1 MDVADTALHGL
12 PAEDALHRLGSTRHG
27 LSVGERSARF
37 TRHGPNDLETA
48 RPDPRWL
55 TLVRQFGSPM
65 IVFLLVAAVVT
76 AFMREWI
83 DTGAILLA
91 LVLNAVIGYWQER
104 KALRDVQ
111 ALRSLSSPTARVL
124 QDGHALQVDA
134 VTLVP
139 GDVVLLE
146 SGDRVPADL
155 RLLEASGLR
164 VDESMLTGEVL
175 AVDKSTTPV
184 DADTPLAERS
194 SMAFSGTLV
203 VAGRAVGLTTAT
215 GRHSELGEIN
225 ELVQTT
231 DTRTPLQVLTHR
243 MEKIIAAVILGVAA
257 AMFLVGLGLGY
268 EPNELFRTAVA
279 LIVSAMPEALPIVLT
294 VAMGVGVSRMA
305 AHHAVVRHL
314 PSVETLGSTTVI
326 GSDKTG
332 TLTQN
337 RLTVERIWTADG
349 DRDLTGEGVIE
360 RAAGDLSGLER
371 AVARAGALTNEA
383 RVKDPST
390 GELHGDA
397 VDVAM
402 ASFALRTGVV
412 GTADLAI
419 TPERHMPYEPHHQFS
434 QSVVTG
440 PDGARTLYVKG
451 APEKVLEFCDRWAT
465 ASGPQPLDAA
475 AADTVNA
482 ASVRMGAE
490 GLRVLAT
497 ASRPVPDGED
507 LPEELPR
514 PRGLDL
520 LGLEGMADPP
530 RPGVPESVTACQ
542 DAGIRVMMITGDH
555 PVTASSIG
563 RRLGL
568 DVGSGAAPLTGR
580 EVDELG
586 DDELRERLRTTSV
599 AARMTPQNKLRIVEL
614 LREEGETVAVTGDG
628 VNDAPALKAAS
639 IGVAMGR
646 SGTDVARE
654 SADLVLTD
662 DNFVTIVQAVEQ
674 GRVTF
679 AAIRKASFFLLANA
693 TGFMLAVAVN
703 LFTDHPLIFLPVMLL
718 WTNIVTNGVQD
729 IALAFEKGEGD
740 ELRQEPRDRTEGVL
754 NGTMWVR
761 TVLTGVWMAAG
772 TLLVYSHAIDTGYA
786 VDHAR
791 TYALTTMVMFNF
803 FNVMNAR
810 TERRSL
816 FQVNV
821 VGNPLLV
828 ISAIVALLMHWGV
841 MSWGA
846 SAGVLGLAPL
856 TGLEW
861 GTCILFGSTVL
872 VLVEVEKL
880 IRRRLATAGRD
891 V

>member
-1 MDVADTALHGL
+1 MHQTDTGLHAL
-12 PAEDALHRLGSTRHG
+12 PAEEVVRRLDSARGG
-27 LSVGERSARF
+27 LTTDERSARLA
-37 TRHGPNDLETA
+37 RYGPNDLETA

-55 TLVRQFGSPM
+55 TLVKQFGSPM
-65 IVFLLVAAVVT
+65 IIFLLAAAVVT
-76 AFMREWI
+76 ASLREWI

-91 LVLNAVIGYWQER
+91 LILNAVIGYWQER
-104 KALRDVQ
+104 KAMRDVQ
-111 ALRSLSSPTARVL
+111 TLRSLSSPTARVL
-124 QDGHALQVDA
+124 QDGSAHQVDA
-134 VTLVP
+134 VTMVP

-175 AVDKSTTPV
+175 ATDKSTVPV
-184 DADTPLAERS
+184 HGDTPLAERS

-203 VAGRAVGLTTAT
+203 VTGRAVGVTTAT

-231 DTRTPLQVLTHR
+231 DSRTPLQILTHR
-243 MEKIIAAVILGVAA
+243 MEKAIAAVILCVAA
-257 AMFLVGLGLGY
+257 AMFIIGLVLGY
-268 EPNELFRTAVA
+268 APAELFRTAVA

-337 RLTVERIWTADG
+337 RLTVERLWTVDG
-349 DRDLTGEGVIE
+349 DRDLAGHGALEE
-360 RAAGDLSGLER
+360 AAGDLTDLER

-383 RVKDPST
+383 RLTEAT
-390 GELHGDA
+390 GELQGDA

-402 ASFALRTGVV
+402 ASLALRTNSLAA
-412 GTADLAI
+412 ADLALP
-419 TPERHMPYEPHHQFS
+419 PERDMPYEPHHQFS

-440 PDGARTLYVKG
+440 PDGDRTLYVKG
-451 APEKVLEFCDRWAT
+451 APERVLAFCDRLAT
-465 ASGPQPLDAA
+465 GSGPVPLDPA
-475 AADTVNA
+475 AADAVGA
-482 ASVRMGAE
+482 ANLRMGAE

-497 ASRPVPDGED
+497 ASRPVPDDEDVPED
-507 LPEELPR
+507 LPQ
-514 PRGLDL
+514 PRGLLL

-530 RPGVPESVTACQ
+530 RPGVPAAVAACQ
-542 DAGIRVMMITGDH
+542 EAGIRVMMITGDH
-555 PVTASSIG
+555 PVTAASIG
-563 RRLGL
+563 ERLGMESGP
-568 DVGSGAAPLTGR
+568 GSEPLTGP
-580 EVDELG
+580 EVDGLG

-599 AARMTPQNKLRIVEL
+599 AARMTPHNKLRIVEL
-614 LREEGETVAVTGDG
+614 LRGEGETVAVTGDG

-662 DNFVTIVQAVEQ
+662 DNFVTIVDAVEQ

-693 TGFMLAVAVN
+693 TGFMLAVTVN
-703 LFTDHPLIFLPVMLL
+703 LFTDQPLIFLPVMLL
-718 WTNIVTNGVQD
+718 WTNLVTNGVQD

-740 ELRQEPRDRTEGVL
+740 ELRQRPRDGSEGVL
-754 NGTMWVR
+754 NGTMWLR
-761 TVLTGVWMAAG
+761 TVITGVWMAAG
-772 TLLVYSHAIDTGYA
+772 TLLVYGQALDSGYA
-786 VDHAR
+786 LDHAR
-791 TYALTTMVMFNF
+791 TFALTTMVMFNV

-816 FQVNV
+816 FQVSLL
-821 VGNPLLV
+821 GNPLLV
-828 ISAIVALLMHWGV
+828 ASAVLALLMHWGV
-841 MSWGA
+841 MSWSA
-846 SAGVLGLAPL
+846 SAGILGLAPL
-856 TGLEW
+856 TGWEW
-861 GTCILFGSTVL
+861 GGCILLGSTVFI
-872 VLVEVEKL
+872 LVEAEKL
-880 IRRRLATAGRD
+880 VRRRLAVAGRD
-891 V
+891 A